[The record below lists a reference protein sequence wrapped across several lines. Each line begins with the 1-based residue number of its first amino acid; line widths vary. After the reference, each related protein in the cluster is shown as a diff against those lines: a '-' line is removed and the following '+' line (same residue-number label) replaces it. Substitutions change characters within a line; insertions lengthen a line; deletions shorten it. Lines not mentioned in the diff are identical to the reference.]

1 VALIGWAIL
10 VGASLV
16 AGALVAVVL
25 RLPERIAAVVT
36 SFGGG
41 LLVAAIAF
49 ELVPEADERAG
60 AVVTALG
67 LLAGTLV
74 YVGADAWLTRD
85 EAMAEIRRSGQAA
98 AAGQPM
104 TMSVDHAEAA
114 RGESIAV
121 GLFVDGVPESIALGL
136 TVAEGEIGLALLVGI
151 VVGNVVEAYGA
162 AQPIITGGHTKR
174 FAVVLLGGI
183 GLALAGAAILGG
195 TVLADTSDDFVG
207 GAQALA
213 AGAVLAV
220 DLGHPSRLRRGVE
233 PGRNSD
239 RTRLHRRLPTQLTA
253 PTARARADDE
263 NCRGARGAELLR
275 RRHLFKASGLPPGSS
290 WPRRTRA
297 GWPGESLSS
306 RL

>member
-1 VALIGWAIL
+1 ML

-25 RLPERIAAVVT
+25 RLPERVAALVT

-85 EAMAEIRRSGQAA
+85 EAMAEMRRSGQAA

-114 RGESIAV
+114 RGESIAA

-195 TVLADTSDDFVG
+195 TVLADTSDDFIG
-207 GAQALA
+207 GIQALA

-220 DLGHPSRLRRGVE
+220 VTVSIVPHAFAEVS
-233 PGRNSD
+233 GRVA
-239 RTRLHRRLPTQLTA
+239 TA
-253 PTARARADDE
+253 MVVGFIA
-263 NCRGARGAELLR
+263 GYLL
-275 RRHLFKASGLPPGSS
+275 S
-290 WPRRTRA
+290 
-297 GWPGESLSS
+297 
-306 RL
+306 

>member
-60 AVVTALG
+60 VVVTDRLG
-67 LLAGTLV
+67 G
-74 YVGADAWLTRD
+74 
-85 EAMAEIRRSGQAA
+85 
-98 AAGQPM
+98 
-104 TMSVDHAEAA
+104 SVRFDQ
-114 RGESIAV
+114 V
-121 GLFVDGVPESIALGL
+121 
-136 TVAEGEIGLALLVGI
+136 
-151 VVGNVVEAYGA
+151 
-162 AQPIITGGHTKR
+162 TGGHAKR

-220 DLGHPSRLRRGVE
+220 VSISVVPHAFAEVSSGVATATVLGFIAGY
-233 PGRNSD
+233 
-239 RTRLHRRLPTQLTA
+239 
-253 PTARARADDE
+253 
-263 NCRGARGAELLR
+263 LL
-275 RRHLFKASGLPPGSS
+275 S
-290 WPRRTRA
+290 
-297 GWPGESLSS
+297 
-306 RL
+306 

>member
-1 VALIGWAIL
+1 MALIGWAML

-25 RLPERIAAVVT
+25 RLPERVAALVT

-85 EAMAEIRRSGQAA
+85 EAMAEMRRSGQAA

-114 RGESIAV
+114 RGESIAA

-195 TVLADTSDDFVG
+195 TVLADTSDDFIG
-207 GAQALA
+207 GIQALA

-220 DLGHPSRLRRGVE
+220 VTVSIVPHAFAEVS
-233 PGRNSD
+233 GRVA
-239 RTRLHRRLPTQLTA
+239 TA
-253 PTARARADDE
+253 MVVGFIA
-263 NCRGARGAELLR
+263 GYLL
-275 RRHLFKASGLPPGSS
+275 S
-290 WPRRTRA
+290 
-297 GWPGESLSS
+297 
-306 RL
+306 

>member
-25 RLPERIAAVVT
+25 RLPERLAAVVT

-60 AVVTALG
+60 VVITAFG

-85 EAMAEIRRSGQAA
+85 EAMAEMRRSGQAA

-104 TMSVDHAEAA
+104 TMSVHHSEAA

-121 GLFVDGVPESIALGL
+121 GLSVDGVPESIALGL
-136 TVAEGEIGLALLVGI
+136 TIAEDEIGLALLVGI

-162 AQPIITGGHTKR
+162 AQPIITGGHAKR

-183 GLALAGAAILGG
+183 GLALADSASSPA
-195 TVLADTSDDFVG
+195 TYS
-207 GAQALA
+207 
-213 AGAVLAV
+213 
-220 DLGHPSRLRRGVE
+220 
-233 PGRNSD
+233 
-239 RTRLHRRLPTQLTA
+239 
-253 PTARARADDE
+253 ADDA
-263 NCRGARGAELLR
+263 NCAC
-275 RRHLFKASGLPPGSS
+275 
-290 WPRRTRA
+290 A
-297 GWPGESLSS
+297 GG
-306 RL
+306 

>member
-85 EAMAEIRRSGQAA
+85 ESMAEMRRSGQAA
-98 AAGQPM
+98 AAGRPM

-162 AQPIITGGHTKR
+162 AQPIITGGHAKR

-195 TVLADTSDDFVG
+195 TVLADIDETAVG
-207 GAQALA
+207 FLQALA

-220 DLGHPSRLRRGVE
+220 VLVSIIPHAFAEVSRWVAAAAAAGFVLGY
-233 PGRNSD
+233 
-239 RTRLHRRLPTQLTA
+239 
-253 PTARARADDE
+253 
-263 NCRGARGAELLR
+263 
-275 RRHLFKASGLPPGSS
+275 
-290 WPRRTRA
+290 
-297 GWPGESLSS
+297 SLS
-306 RL
+306 

>member
-1 VALIGWAIL
+1 MALIGWAIL

-16 AGALVAVVL
+16 AGALVAVFL

-85 EAMAEIRRSGQAA
+85 EAMAEMRRSGQAA

-162 AQPIITGGHTKR
+162 AQPIITGGHAKR

-207 GAQALA
+207 GAHALA

-220 DLGHPSRLRRGVE
+220 VSISVIPHAFAEVSSVVATATVLGFIAGF
-233 PGRNSD
+233 
-239 RTRLHRRLPTQLTA
+239 
-253 PTARARADDE
+253 
-263 NCRGARGAELLR
+263 LL
-275 RRHLFKASGLPPGSS
+275 S
-290 WPRRTRA
+290 
-297 GWPGESLSS
+297 
-306 RL
+306 

>member
-60 AVVTALG
+60 VVVTDRLG
-67 LLAGTLV
+67 G
-74 YVGADAWLTRD
+74 
-85 EAMAEIRRSGQAA
+85 
-98 AAGQPM
+98 
-104 TMSVDHAEAA
+104 SVRFDQ
-114 RGESIAV
+114 V
-121 GLFVDGVPESIALGL
+121 
-136 TVAEGEIGLALLVGI
+136 
-151 VVGNVVEAYGA
+151 
-162 AQPIITGGHTKR
+162 TGGHAKR

-220 DLGHPSRLRRGVE
+220 VSISVVPHAFADVLSGVATATVLGFIAGY
-233 PGRNSD
+233 
-239 RTRLHRRLPTQLTA
+239 
-253 PTARARADDE
+253 
-263 NCRGARGAELLR
+263 LL
-275 RRHLFKASGLPPGSS
+275 S
-290 WPRRTRA
+290 
-297 GWPGESLSS
+297 
-306 RL
+306 